1 MAIRILWSALGP
13 VLRRLA
19 FAANVPATPPPNVRR
34 TNQKIRKLGKR
45 QTPSK
50 RSAGR
55 TNPKKGKKR
64 GREFY
69 RVTWKKLRPPAL
81 PPHQPQN
88 QPQQPLQ
95 PLWLCRSLL
104 LLEHSPW

>member
-1 MAIRILWSALGP
+1 MAIRIFWSALGP

-34 TNQKIRKLGKR
+34 INQKIRKLGSW

-55 TNPKKGKKR
+55 TNPKKGRRRSRK
-64 GREFY
+64 FH
-69 RVTWKKLRPPAL
+69 RVTRKKLRPPAQPL
-81 PPHQPQN
+81 LQPQN
-88 QPQQPLQ
+88 QPHQPHQ
-95 PLWLCRSLL
+95 PLWLHRSLPL
-104 LLEHSPW
+104 LVILL

>member
-19 FAANVPATPPPNVRR
+19 FTANVPATPPPNVWR
-34 TNQKIRKLGKR
+34 TNQKIRKLGKW

-50 RSAGR
+50 RSVGR

-64 GREFY
+64 GRKFH
-69 RVTWKKLRPPAL
+69 RVPRKKLRPPA
-81 PPHQPQN
+81 PPLHLLQN
-88 QPQQPLQ
+88 QLQQLLQ
-95 PLWLCRSLL
+95 PLWLRRSLL
-104 LLEHSPW
+104 LL